1 MQNFGRGMWRRL
13 NDYQT
18 IQNMNQNS
26 VKNVQ
31 LQQYLAYQEIQKKMK
46 RFNEINAFRKKILL
60 EKKEELKE
68 SKIIESLDNNDNII
82 LENNESNNILTNNE
96 IIDNND
102 ILDNNEIIDNNDKL
116 DNNDIIDNNDI
127 LTNND
132 IKDNISLEDKKDIIT
147 NNDVLINNE
156 EKVTEVNN
164 SKTASKKKIKK
175 KKNKKY

>member
-31 LQQYLAYQEIQKKMK
+31 LQQYLAHQEIQKKMK

-82 LENNESNNILTNNE
+82 LENNESNKIITNNE

-102 ILDNNEIIDNNDKL
+102 ILDNNEIIDNNDIK
-116 DNNDIIDNNDI
+116 DNVDLQEKKDLICKI
-127 LTNND
+127 D
-132 IKDNISLEDKKDIIT
+132 IKDNISLEDKKDILT

-156 EKVTEVNN
+156 EKVIEVNN
-164 SKTASKKKIKK
+164 SKTASKKLKK